1 MIAHLLR
8 RHALTFEEL
17 IEAANRHAIATDAD
31 LAQRFAEQALQMR
44 PEHPDAFAAMAV
56 AANADSRHAEA
67 KRWFEKAAESAPQS
81 ANFRVNLGYA
91 RVLEGD
97 FDGAR
102 KDFDAAIRIDPDNV
116 GALQNIVWITRFSSA
131 DPLID
136 KIRALA
142 ARCVEGDEDYI
153 KLNYM
158 LGKALDDIGEY
169 DDAFAAYRRANKCQP
184 SHYDYRQHQNFF
196 DAVGGVWTRER
207 LDYYRSSGNLSRKP
221 VFIIGM
227 PRSGSTLVEEKLAA
241 DSRFVGLGE
250 VPDIIRMSGAVQRNH
265 PQRAP
270 FPFWCADAPLRAFG
284 GLGDIYLKKY
294 EARHPDAMRLINKSL
309 LNFAYAGMI
318 EAMFPNALII
328 ETRRNPIDTCLSC
341 YFKDLKAAHQYS
353 VRLETLGE
361 FYRLYDGLMRE
372 WRSRLSNLV
381 TVRYEDF
388 ISDANSSLAS
398 LKEAA
403 GVESPAAGAAEPGAR
418 HVQTFS
424 AWQVKQPLYTHA
436 VERWRRYEKHIGP
449 LIDALGDLA

>member
-1 MIAHLLR
+1 
-8 RHALTFEEL
+8 
-17 IEAANRHAIATDAD
+17 
-31 LAQRFAEQALQMR
+31 MR

-56 AANADSRHAEA
+56 AANADFRHAEA
-67 KRWFEKAAESAPQS
+67 KQWFDKAARAAPDNADFQ
-81 ANFRVNLGYA
+81 VNLGYA

-97 FDGAR
+97 FERAR
-102 KDFDAAIRIDPDNV
+102 EDFDSALRIDPDNV
-116 GALQNIVWITRFSSA
+116 GALQNIVWITKFSRG

-142 ARCVEGDEDYI
+142 SRAAEGAEDYI

-158 LGKALDDIGEY
+158 LGKSLDDIGEY
-169 DDAFAAYRRANKCQP
+169 DDAFAAYRRANECQP
-184 SHYDYRQHQNFF
+184 SHYDYRQHKEFF
-196 DAVGGVWTRER
+196 EAVKNVWTRDR
-207 LDYYRSSGNLSRKP
+207 LDYFRSSGNQSRKP

-241 DSRFVGLGE
+241 DPRFVGLGE
-250 VPDIIRMSGAVQRNH
+250 PPDIIRMSGAIQRNH
-265 PQRAP
+265 PQKAP
-270 FPFWCADAPLRAFG
+270 FPFWCEDAPLRAFG

-294 EARHPDAMRLINKSL
+294 EARHTNAARLINKSL

-341 YFKDLKAAHQYS
+341 FFKDLKVAHQYS
-353 VRLETLGE
+353 IRLETLGD
-361 FYRLYDGLMRE
+361 FYRLYDGMMRE
-372 WRSRLSNLV
+372 WAGRLSNLV
-381 TVRYEDF
+381 TVRYEEF
-388 ISDANSSLAS
+388 IGDAQGSLVR

-403 GVESPAAGAAEPGAR
+403 GITDSTTAAPDHGLR

-436 VERWRRYEKHIGP
+436 VERWRKYEKHIGP
-449 LIDALGDLA
+449 LIDALGELA